1 MIKSIIMQYLF
12 SPFIYLLNK
21 KKKFQ
26 FFYNN
31 RWFQRRRRN
40 LKERLPDTEQKN
52 HFCRTIILSAK
63 YTTQLEKS
71 TLTICAH
78 LNIRKLMAHLRES
91 DDLRILYRNSLDF
104 QQHLNSCH

>member
-1 MIKSIIMQYLF
+1 MQYLI

-52 HFCRTIILSAK
+52 HFCRTHVYHPLSQIHN
-63 YTTQLEKS
+63 TTREKH
-71 TLTICAH
+71 T
-78 LNIRKLMAHLRES
+78 NYLRS
-91 DDLRILYRNSLDF
+91 P
-104 QQHLNSCH
+104 